1 MDNNIGKRIADI
13 RDAQG
18 LTQSDLAKKIK
29 TTQSAIARIES
40 GTQNLT
46 TDMLRKLS
54 AALGKNL
61 VTLSPGTMNV
71 VIEGKK

>member
-46 TDMLRKLS
+46 TDMLRKSVPPS
-54 AALGKNL
+54 AKTSLP
-61 VTLSPGTMNV
+61 SPPAR
-71 VIEGKK
+71 